1 MLAQAHRIRRG
12 EDFRRVVRGGRR
24 IGGRVLLG
32 HVLPTTATSPARFGF
47 IVSRAIGSA
56 PARNRLRRRLRALC
70 REAVDAGFVGSDIVF
85 RALPGAGDAPFSEL
99 REHVQRTVNA
109 GGRGPGRPEALVAP
123 SSEGAR

>member
-24 IGGRVLLG
+24 VGGRVLLG
-32 HVLPTTATSPARFGF
+32 HVLPTTAESPARFGF

-56 PARNRLRRRLRALC
+56 PARNLLRRRLRALC
-70 REAVDAGFVGSDIVF
+70 REAVEAGFAGSDVVF
-85 RALPGAGDAPFSEL
+85 RALPGAGEAPFLEL

-109 GGRGPGRPEALVAP
+109 PGRGSARPDALARP